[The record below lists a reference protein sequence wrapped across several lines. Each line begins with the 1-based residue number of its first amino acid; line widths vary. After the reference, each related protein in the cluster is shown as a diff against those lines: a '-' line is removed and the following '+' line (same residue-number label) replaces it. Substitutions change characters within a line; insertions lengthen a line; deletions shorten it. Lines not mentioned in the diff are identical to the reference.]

1 MNDTN
6 IGKLSKK
13 SNRKAK
19 KVTDLKTKE
28 LNENAMERKCKRI
41 QNKLC
46 QCDFWQQQYFSF
58 ISYSFLLSFNPL
70 NPWSDQHLISH
81 YKITPESHIK
91 VMRIKE
97 MIINERSF

>member
-13 SNRKAK
+13 SNRKLK

-41 QNKLC
+41 V
-46 QCDFWQQQYFSF
+46 DVIFSSNSTF
-58 ISYSFLLSFNPL
+58 HLFLTASFFSLTLQTLGVTS
-70 NPWSDQHLISH
+70 I
-81 YKITPESHIK
+81 
-91 VMRIKE
+91 
-97 MIINERSF
+97 

>member
-46 QCDFWQQQYFSF
+46 QCDF
-58 ISYSFLLSFNPL
+58 
-70 NPWSDQHLISH
+70 
-81 YKITPESHIK
+81 
-91 VMRIKE
+91 
-97 MIINERSF
+97 